1 MSLVVKKFIN
11 RIHHGNLFLVCS
23 EKEFLIIDPCVNFR
37 EIEPEVK
44 DKRCVGIFL
53 THAHFD
59 HFEEIASFL
68 SCKAPLFLHKNAV
81 AKFNDPALNCGNLF
95 DDLKAYNI
103 KSYQLK
109 MVGEGD
115 QIKVGKSVGTVL
127 EVAGHSDCSIGLL
140 IEGHFFCGDFIFA
153 GRNIGRY
160 DLPTG
165 SGQQL
170 RQSLRRLKTMDP
182 ELIVHPGHY
191 EDFLLKD
198 Y

>member
-1 MSLVVKKFIN
+1 MNLVVKKFIN
-11 RIHHGNLFLVCS
+11 NIRHGNLFLVCS
-23 EKEFLIIDPCVNFR
+23 EREFLIIDPCVNFR

-44 DKRCVGIFL
+44 GKRCAGIFL

-59 HFEEIASFL
+59 HFQEIESFL
-68 SCKAPLFLHKNAV
+68 PCNAPLFIHKNAV
-81 AKFNDPALNCGNLF
+81 SKFSDPALNCSGLF
-95 DDLKAYNI
+95 DDFKNYDV
-103 KSYQLK
+103 KHYQLK
-109 MVGEGD
+109 FVGEGD
-115 QIKVGKSVGTVL
+115 QIQVGKSVGTVL
-127 EVAGHSDCSIGLL
+127 ELPGHSDCSIGLV
-140 IEGHFFCGDFIFA
+140 IDGHFFCGDFIFA

-170 RQSLRRLKTMDP
+170 RQSLRRLKELNP
-182 ELIVHPGHY
+182 ELLVHPGHY